1 MSTKPLKF
9 IPLNAIPSFSVDSI
23 EKQEQIVT
31 PFNKIAEAIN
41 DHYRAVYGGGNENTK
56 TDAIAL
62 LAVVGEFIG
71 LMKRL
76 DTQYGADGAVN
87 DLADIDDA
95 TDQAL
100 RCIVELQVWLERL
113 QLKAFTADLQVV
125 TLGVGVWA
133 MRHDVGLLTLEPIVA
148 ALAERANATDTRQD
162 TAAIF
167 ALMQGF
173 VNYLTP
179 AWHADLERSNPQRPW
194 RLLNLNL
201 AITSVRSGDAAMMR
215 YAFDALNANLPD
227 ESRGFYEEAYAIA
240 AEPSFPAETR
250 GLIEAELARASPR
263 H

>member
-9 IPLNAIPSFSVDSI
+9 TPLNAIPSFSVDSV

-31 PFNKIAEAIN
+31 PFNKVAEALHS
-41 DHYRAVYGGGNENTK
+41 HYRALYGGDDSSK

-62 LAVVGEFIG
+62 IAVVGEFIG
-71 LMKRL
+71 LMERL
-76 DTQYGADGAVN
+76 DVQYGADGAVS

-100 RCIVELQVWLERL
+100 RCILEIHVWLERL
-113 QLKAFTADLQVV
+113 NLQVFSADLQAV
-125 TLGVGVWA
+125 TLGIGVWA
-133 MRHDVGLLTLEPIVA
+133 MRHDVGLLTLEPIVS
-148 ALAERANATDTRQD
+148 ALAERANATNTRQD

-173 VNYLTP
+173 VDYLKP
-179 AWHADLERSNPQRPW
+179 SWQADLERSNPQRPW

-215 YAFDALNANLPD
+215 YAFDALNTNLPD

-240 AEPSFPAETR
+240 TQPGFPAETR
-250 GLIEAELARASPR
+250 ALIEVELAKASQL

>member
-9 IPLNAIPSFSVDSI
+9 IPLNAIPSFSADSV

-31 PFNKIAEAIN
+31 PFNNVAEALH
-41 DHYRAVYGGGNENTK
+41 DHYRALYGGDESHK

-62 LAVVGEFIG
+62 IAVVGEFVG
-71 LMKRL
+71 LMARL
-76 DTQYGADGAVN
+76 DSQYGADGAVT

-95 TDQAL
+95 ADQAL
-100 RCIVELQVWLERL
+100 RCIVELHVWLERL
-113 QLKAFTADLQVV
+113 NLRAFSADLQAV
-125 TLGVGVWA
+125 TLGIGVWA

-148 ALAERANATDTRQD
+148 ALAERANVTETRQD

-173 VNYLTP
+173 VDYLAPT
-179 AWHADLERSNPQRPW
+179 WQADLERSNPQRPW

-215 YAFDALNANLPD
+215 YAFDALNVNLPD
-227 ESRGFYEEAYAIA
+227 ESAGFYEEAYAIA
-240 AEPSFPAETR
+240 AQPNFPAETR
-250 GLIEAELARASPR
+250 ALIEAELAKASR
-263 H
+263 LH